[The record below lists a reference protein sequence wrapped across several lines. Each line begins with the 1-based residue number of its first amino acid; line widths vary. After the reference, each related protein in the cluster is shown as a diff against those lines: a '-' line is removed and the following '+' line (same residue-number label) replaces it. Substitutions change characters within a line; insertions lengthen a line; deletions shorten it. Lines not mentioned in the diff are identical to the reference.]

1 MSFSV
6 RKTLLRFSLT
16 RVKTSP
22 NSGVRWWMIGIAP
35 AAETSGGMGVGPGD
49 IKRYLF
55 IIGFEVSSR
64 AADNSRPSILATI
77 VRDGYI
83 LGQSIYKLLLSRRAS
98 ARRLADDTIQTT
110 QETPCS
116 YRSPKGGNRGS
127 QPYEGLNDLQVPMSA
142 AYS

>member
-1 MSFSV
+1 
-6 RKTLLRFSLT
+6 
-16 RVKTSP
+16 
-22 NSGVRWWMIGIAP
+22 MIGIAP

-98 ARRLADDTIQTT
+98 ARYLADATYPDDAGD
-110 QETPCS
+110 PVLGS
-116 YRSPKGGNRGS
+116 VSKKRNRRS
-127 QPYEGLNDLQVPMSA
+127 QPYEDLRNRLQVPMSA